1 MMILSLL
8 AWFRRLYSLDTL
20 DTRFTVPANTPIKVA
35 AEDTRSGP
43 AKDARSNAVASGA
56 SPSKWGTLEF
66 YVYYVVF
73 LVAVPLMFK
82 TVVDVSQGW
91 SSWSWSQMPAD
102 TIALESHPTYPT
114 YSHLLSQGWIPGRK
128 VVRFTWNINNGRR
141 ILMHTARS

>member
-1 MMILSLL
+1 MVPGIACQCIEAEWTSELPPLIFPTLNLSKVFLSSLVSGCPGPRHAGAMMILSLL

-20 DTRFTVPANTPIKVA
+20 DTRFTVPANTPIKLA

-73 LVAVPLMFK
+73 LIAIPLMFK

-91 SSWSWSQMPAD
+91 SSWP
-102 TIALESHPTYPT
+102 
-114 YSHLLSQGWIPGRK
+114 
-128 VVRFTWNINNGRR
+128 
-141 ILMHTARS
+141 